1 MKAHRRLLITLTL
14 GAAAGLAAEAF
25 AQAGK
30 PVIISAPRH
39 DGSAWS
45 AAPFPAQR
53 QFDDVKGPDGHA
65 IDRLPP
71 NTEATNNEPPLPAPR
86 VAIFQSTPEVD
97 ASAVAVAPAAPAP
110 VVVAQTPAEPAPV
123 VIAQTPAE
131 PVLTPTGR
139 STVAVASTL
148 DAAMYS
154 PTIRASTYEA
164 RAQTVADIENRLT
177 ASESALASVKA
188 SASSM
193 NDDARKS
200 FDTAHDD
207 VKAKEKALRKS
218 IEAANKADASEW
230 ENARAQLAAD
240 YDAYAAAVASLDASA
255 GLR

>member
-1 MKAHRRLLITLTL
+1 MKAHRRILISLTL
-14 GAAAGLAAEAF
+14 AAGAGLAAEAV
-25 AQAGK
+25 AQSVGNK
-30 PVIISAPRH
+30 PVIITPPRH
-39 DGSAWS
+39 DGSSWA

-53 QFDDVKGPDGHA
+53 QFDDAKGPDGYA

-71 NTEATNNEPPLPAPR
+71 NTEATNMEKPQPAPR
-86 VAIFQSTPEVD
+86 VAIFQSTQPAVD
-97 ASAVAVAPAAPAP
+97 ASAVAVAPA
-110 VVVAQTPAEPAPV
+110 PAPV

-148 DAAMYS
+148 DATTYS
-154 PTIRASTYEA
+154 PTIRASMFEA

-188 SASSM
+188 TTSAM
-193 NDDARKS
+193 NADARKS
-200 FDTAHDD
+200 FDAAHDD

-218 IEAANKADASEW
+218 IKAANKADASEW

-240 YDAYAAAVASLDASA
+240 YEAYAAAVASLDASA